1 MDLLEKCR
9 SYTWADEVRDV
20 GLYPYYPVF
29 QGPAADGQAVL
40 DGSEVLMLGSSNYRA
55 LSSNP
60 QVIGAAQDAIALYG
74 TSAAGSRLLNGNLD
88 LHEELEA
95 DLAGF
100 FGFEAALVF
109 AAGYMT
115 NLGVVSALAGLGD
128 RVYLDEKAHP
138 SLVDGARLAKASG
151 ADVRWF
157 GHSDPGDLARQL
169 AAAPTRSVLVATD
182 GVFPLEGGLA
192 PVAEL
197 VAVCEE
203 YGATLLVDD
212 AHGVGVFGRGRG
224 VIEQAGMQG
233 RVPLMTLSFSKALAS
248 QGGAVLGDAKTINF
262 LRHNSRPLAF
272 SAGLSPAD
280 TAAAHAS
287 LREIRRRADSEPDA
301 LSAAEYVRR
310 ALDALGYD
318 VTGGASPVIP
328 VRFPDQTAML
338 SAQRVL
344 VNHGVYTNAFL
355 PPACEGYQLRI
366 ACTDAHTP
374 DALEAAI
381 SVFASLREDLL
392 PRYRQAA

>member
-9 SYTWADEVRDV
+9 AYTWADEVRDV
-20 GLYPYYPVF
+20 GLYPYYPAF
-29 QGPAADGQAVL
+29 QGPAEGGQAVL
-40 DGSEVLMLGSSNYRA
+40 DGSEVLMLGGSNYRA

-60 QVIGAAQDAIALYG
+60 QVIGAVQDAVALYG
-74 TSAAGSRLLNGNLD
+74 TSAGGSRMLNGNLD

-95 DLAGF
+95 DLADF

-109 AAGYMT
+109 AAGYLT
-115 NLGVVSALAGLGD
+115 NLGVVSVLAGVGD

-138 SLVDGARLAKASG
+138 SLVDGARLAKAAG
-151 ADVRWF
+151 AGVHWF
-157 GHSDPGDLARQL
+157 GHGDPGDLARQL

-182 GVFPLEGGLA
+182 GVFSMEGVLA

-212 AHGVGVFGRGRG
+212 ADGVGVFGRGRG

-248 QGGAVLGDAKTINF
+248 QGGAVLADAQTISF
-262 LRHNSRPLAF
+262 LRHNSRPQIF

-287 LREIRRRADSEPDA
+287 LREIHRRAGAEPDA
-301 LSAAEYVRR
+301 LSAAEYLRR
-310 ALDALGYD
+310 ALDALGFD
-318 VTGGASPVIP
+318 VAGSASPVVP

-344 VNHGVYTNAFL
+344 VDHGVYTNALL
-355 PPACEGYQLRI
+355 PSAHEGYQLRI

-374 DALEAAI
+374 DTLEAAI
-381 SVFASLREDLL
+381 GVFASLREDLL
-392 PRYRQAA
+392 PRYRPTA